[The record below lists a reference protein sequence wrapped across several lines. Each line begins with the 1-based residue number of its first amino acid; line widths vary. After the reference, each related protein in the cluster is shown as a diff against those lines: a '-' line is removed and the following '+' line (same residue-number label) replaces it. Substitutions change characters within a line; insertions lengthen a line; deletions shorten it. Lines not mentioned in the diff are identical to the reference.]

1 MPNPTLGLS
10 RAPIQRP
17 PGIGQ
22 TAGGATDAGGAY
34 PQPEQIQS
42 VIGCALAFAA
52 VFVRFGYLHET
63 LVVLARTK
71 LYLLY
76 VFAAPALLAALLG
89 GGLGRTLRG
98 RPGLYWLGFA
108 AWIGACIPF
117 SVWRSGSFHLWLDYM
132 KVGPVVLLTIA
143 GLTVTWRQCRAMMWA
158 FALACGMSIA
168 NGLLFGKQLQGGERT
183 ALTFGSI
190 GNSNDFAAHLLMLAP
205 FLLWIALSRRLF
217 LVRLAALAGIAIAL
231 GLIVKTASRGAM
243 VALAIDLLVFF
254 WRGTAR
260 QRIALCLLAP
270 VALSALLVIVPRDT
284 WQRLSSLSTREAGV
298 GDAIAAEAVASA
310 SLRQHLWLKGLQYAV
325 EHPIFGVGPGLFAD
339 YEGSSEK
346 TVGTHGYYMAPHN
359 SYTQVASECGFPGL
373 LLFVAG
379 IVSSWRL
386 LNRTYRTARG
396 RPECEDIRT
405 VAFCV
410 MLSTIGFSIAAIFL
424 SLAYTFYLPALVGL
438 SIAIER
444 AARQEFDRR
453 SSNFGRDTRVL

>member
-1 MPNPTLGLS
+1 M
-10 RAPIQRP
+10 
-17 PGIGQ
+17 GQ
-22 TAGGATDAGGAY
+22 TAGGATDAGGAN

-63 LVVLARTK
+63 LTVLANTK

-76 VFAAPALLAALLG
+76 VFAAPALLAAVLG

-108 AWIGACIPF
+108 AWVGACIPF
-117 SVWRSGSFHLWLDYM
+117 SVWRSGSFHSWLDYM
-132 KVGPVVLLTIA
+132 KVGPVVLLTVV

-168 NGLLFGKQLQGGERT
+168 SGLLFGRQLQGGERT
-183 ALTFGSI
+183 ALAFGSI
-190 GNSNDFAAHLLMLAP
+190 RNSNDFAAHLLMLAP
-205 FLLWIALSRRLF
+205 FLLWIVLSRRLF
-217 LVRLAALAGIAIAL
+217 LVRLAALAGIAMAL
-231 GLIVKTASRGAM
+231 GLIVRTASRGAA

-284 WQRLSSLSTREAGV
+284 WERLSSLSTKEAGV
-298 GDAIAAEAVASA
+298 GNLIAAEAAGA
-310 SLRQHLWLKGLQYAV
+310 RNLRQHLWQQSIQYAV
-325 EHPIFGVGPGLFAD
+325 ENPIFGVGPGLFAD
-339 YEGSSEK
+339 YEGSRER
-346 TVGTHGYYMAPHN
+346 TVGTHGYYMAAHN

-379 IVSSWRL
+379 IVSSLRL
-386 LNRTYRTARG
+386 LNRTYRKARG

-410 MLSTIGFSIAAIFL
+410 MLSTIGFCTAAIFL
-424 SLAYTFYLPALVGL
+424 SLAYSFYLPALAGL
-438 SIAIER
+438 AIAISR
-444 AARQEFDRR
+444 AADREFAVRAE
-453 SSNFGRDTRVL
+453 SALA